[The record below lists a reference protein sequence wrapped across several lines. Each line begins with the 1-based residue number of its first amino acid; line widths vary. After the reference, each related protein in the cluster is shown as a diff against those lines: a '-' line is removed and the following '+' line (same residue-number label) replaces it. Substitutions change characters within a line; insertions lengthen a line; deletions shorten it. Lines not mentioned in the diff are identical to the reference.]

1 MEWAFVKGMLLGG
14 SLIIAIGAQNAF
26 VLQHALRK
34 HHHIAVAGLCSLI
47 DAVLII
53 VGVWGLGAFIKSQP
67 TLLNGIT
74 LAGVIFLFCYGCL
87 AFKRALHPQPLV
99 ESDTRSNAGIVGVL
113 ATTAAIS
120 LLNPHVYLDTV
131 LLLGSI
137 GGQLPG
143 RQPAWFAAG
152 ATTASFLWFFTLA
165 IGGQVLAPKLK
176 SKKQWQRLDFII
188 GCVMWLISASLLW
201 TFIKRYTSIE

>member
-26 VLQHALRK
+26 VLQHALRR
-34 HHHIAVAGLCSLI
+34 HYHLAVAGLCSVI

-53 VGVWGLGAFIKSQP
+53 VGVWGLGVFIKSHP
-67 TLLNGIT
+67 ALLNGIT
-74 LAGVIFLFCYGCL
+74 LAGVLFLFCYGCL
-87 AFKRALHPQPLV
+87 AFKRALHPQSLDQGKAK
-99 ESDTRSNAGIVGVL
+99 SHTGLMGVL

-120 LLNPHVYLDTV
+120 LFNPHVYLDTV

-143 RQPAWFAAG
+143 KQPAWFAAG
-152 ATTASFLWFFTLA
+152 ATSASFLWFFSLA
-165 IGGQVLAPKLK
+165 IAGQVLAPKLQ
-176 SKKQWQRLDFII
+176 SKKQWQRLDFVI
-188 GCVMWLISASLLW
+188 GCVMWVISASLLW
-201 TFIKRYTSIE
+201 SFIKR